1 MSSLQ
6 PLQDHQRVVRSLRL
20 RVWVAVVVMLAAQVY
35 VLSRVVDLQ
44 VWRQSHYATL
54 SNDNRV
60 RVQPLAPSRGLVYTR
75 DGVLIAENRPSF
87 DLVVVPEQV
96 DDYDT
101 LFRELGAVV
110 ALDREL
116 IARFHEKRRRKRR
129 FDDIP
134 LKPGLAA
141 DEVARFALDRHRFPA
156 VHIIATPTRHYPQ
169 GELYTHVLGYVGR
182 IDEKELALAEP
193 SNYAATSH
201 YGKVGVER
209 AYEGELHGRVG
220 YQQVEVNAQGR
231 SLRVLERTP
240 PAPGKDLY
248 LSIDSTLQRT
258 AWEALG
264 DFRGAIVAIEPLTGR
279 VLALVS
285 KPSYD
290 PNLFVNGISSTAYR
304 ALLDDP
310 DRPLYNRAIQAQY
323 PPGSTVKPMVGIAG
337 LATGTRT
344 VDTRTFCPGFYRL
357 PGQTHQYRDWK
368 RTGHGTLGLHEAI
381 AQSCDVYFYQ
391 LARDLGIDRLNEAMS
406 RFGFGRVTG
415 IDLPNES
422 PGLMPSRA
430 WKTSRRNEAWY
441 PGETLIAGIGQGYW
455 LATPLQLAH
464 ATATLSRRG
473 LRRPPRVVGQIED
486 PIAQTASEVYGDEE
500 HILAD
505 LPVAHWTA
513 VAAAMHA
520 VVQGPTGTARRTSL
534 GAPYA
539 YAGKTGTAQVVGI
552 AQGARYHADRVAER
566 HKDHGLFVAWAPLED
581 PVIALA
587 VIVENGGSGSGAAA
601 PVARRLLDVYLGAVD
616 PTLAHP
622 PLSAEGL
629 PSGAN
634 TEAAVPHA
642 GGAPTR
648 ARAQSTQAA
657 TVPPAAGRAVTGD

>member
-20 RVWVAVVVMLAAQVY
+20 RVWVAVVVMLIAQTY
-35 VLSRVVDLQ
+35 VLARVVDLQ
-44 VWRQSHYATL
+44 IWRQSHYATL

-60 RVQPLAPSRGLVYTR
+60 KVQPLAPSRGLVYTR
-75 DGVLIAENRPSF
+75 DGELIAENRPSF

-96 DDYDT
+96 EDYAT
-101 LFRELGAVV
+101 LFRDLGAVV
-110 ALDREL
+110 ALDDEL
-116 IARFHEKRRRKRR
+116 IGRFHEQRRRKRR
-129 FDDIP
+129 FDDIL
-134 LKPGLAA
+134 LKPGLSE

-156 VHIIATPTRHYPQ
+156 VHILAIPTRHYPR

-182 IDEKELALAEP
+182 IDERELAQVEP
-193 SNYAATSH
+193 SNYAATTH
-201 YGKVGVER
+201 HGKLGVER
-209 AYEGELHGRVG
+209 AYERELHGRVG

-231 SLRVLERTP
+231 SLRVLERTA
-240 PAPGKDLY
+240 PAPGQDLY

-264 DFRGAIVAIEPLTGR
+264 DFRGAVVAIEPLTGR

-285 KPSYD
+285 KPSYN
-290 PNLFVNGISSTAYR
+290 PNLFVNGISSAEYR
-304 ALLDDP
+304 ALLEDP

-323 PPGSTVKPMVGIAG
+323 PPGSTIKPMVGIAG
-337 LATGTRT
+337 LASGTRMA
-344 VDTRTFCPGFYRL
+344 DTRTFCPGFYRL
-357 PGQTHQYRDWK
+357 PGQSHQYRDWK
-368 RTGHGTLGLHEAI
+368 RTGHGSLGLHEAI

-391 LARDLGIDRLNEAMS
+391 LARDLGIDRLNEAMTH
-406 RFGFGRVTG
+406 FGFGRVTG

-430 WKTSRRNEAWY
+430 WKESRRNEAWY

-464 ATATLSRRG
+464 ATATLSRQG
-473 LRRPPRVVGQIED
+473 IRRTPRVVGQFED
-486 PIAQTASEVYGDEE
+486 PVAQTASEVFGEE
-500 HILAD
+500 ERILAD
-505 LPVAHWTA
+505 LPAAHWSA

-587 VIVENGGSGSGAAA
+587 VIVENGGSGSGTAA
-601 PVARRLLDVYLGAVD
+601 PLARRLLDVYLGAVD
-616 PTLAHP
+616 PTVAHP
-622 PLSAEGL
+622 PLSTDAPPPGAGAAPAL
-629 PSGAN
+629 STPPSGPA
-634 TEAAVPHA
+634 TEAA
-642 GGAPTR
+642 
-648 ARAQSTQAA
+648 AR
-657 TVPPAAGRAVTGD
+657 GD

>member
-6 PLQDHQRVVRSLRL
+6 PLQDHRRVVRSLRL
-20 RVWVAVVVMLAAQVY
+20 RVWVAVVVMLAAQAY
-35 VLSRVVDLQ
+35 VIARVVDLQ

-54 SNDNRV
+54 SEDNRV
-60 RVQPLAPSRGLVYTR
+60 RLQPLAPNRGLVYTR

-96 DDYDT
+96 QDFAA
-101 LFRELGAVV
+101 LFRELSAVV
-110 ALDREL
+110 SLDEEL
-116 IARFHEKRRRKRR
+116 IGRFHEQRRRKRR
-129 FDDIP
+129 FDDVL
-134 LKPGLAA
+134 LKPGLGVA
-141 DEVARFALDRHRFPA
+141 EVARFALDRHRFPA
-156 VHIIATPTRHYPQ
+156 VHIVATPTRHYPH

-182 IDEKELALAEP
+182 IDEKELAEADP
-193 SNYAATSH
+193 SNYAATTH

-240 PAPGKDLY
+240 PVPGKDLY

-264 DFRGAIVAIEPLTGR
+264 SFRGAIVAVEPLTGR

-290 PNLFVNGISSTAYR
+290 PNLFVNGISSTDYR
-304 ALLDDP
+304 ALLEDP

-337 LATGTRT
+337 LAAGVRTG
-344 VDTRTFCPGFYRL
+344 DTRTFCPGFYRL
-357 PGQTHQYRDWK
+357 PGQSHQYRDWK
-368 RTGHGTLGLHEAI
+368 RTGHGSLGLHEAI

-391 LARDLGIDRLNEAMS
+391 LARDLGIDRLNAAMTL
-406 RFGFGRVTG
+406 FGFGRATG

-422 PGLMPSRA
+422 PGLMPSRH
-430 WKTSRRNEAWY
+430 WKETRRKEPWY

-464 ATATLSRRG
+464 ATVALSRQG
-473 LRRPPRVVGQIED
+473 YRRAPRVVGQIED
-486 PIAQTASEVYGDEE
+486 PVSLVATEVFGDEE
-500 HILAD
+500 RILAE
-505 LPVAHWTA
+505 LPAQHWSA
-513 VAAAMHA
+513 IASAMHA
-520 VVQGPTGTARRTSL
+520 VVQGPTGTARRTSV
-534 GAPYA
+534 GAPYT

-552 AQGARYHADRVAER
+552 AQGARYDAARIAER
-566 HKDHGLFVAWAPLED
+566 HQDHGLFVAWAPLED

-616 PTLAHP
+616 PAATPP
-622 PLSAEGL
+622 PLSAEAG
-629 PSGAN
+629 PTGTGPAAAARVP
-634 TEAAVPHA
+634 AAVNQ
-642 GGAPTR
+642 R
-648 ARAQSTQAA
+648 
-657 TVPPAAGRAVTGD
+657 VTGGD